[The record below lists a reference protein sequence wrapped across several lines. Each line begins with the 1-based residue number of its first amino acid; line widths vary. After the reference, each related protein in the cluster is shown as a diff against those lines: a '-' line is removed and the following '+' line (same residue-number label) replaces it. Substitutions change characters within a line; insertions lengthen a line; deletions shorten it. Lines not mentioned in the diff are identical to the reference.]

1 MLRTIAVMM
10 FSTWYSALRE
20 STVVRAPAPAIRGK
34 MMGTMVAEPPG
45 PLYLKISMSSI
56 ISQARI
62 RMMMEPATAKDWIS
76 TPKRER
82 MASPR
87 KRKRR
92 KITVD
97 RMAALPGSTLSPLS
111 LSPMMTGVE
120 PVMSI
125 TAKSTMKALSIS
137 LMLK

>member
-1 MLRTIAVMM
+1 M
-10 FSTWYSALRE
+10 
-20 STVVRAPAPAIRGK
+20 
-34 MMGTMVAEPPG
+34 
-45 PLYLKISMSSI
+45 
-56 ISQARI
+56 
-62 RMMMEPATAKDWIS
+62 
-76 TPKRER
+76 
-82 MASPR
+82 
-87 KRKRR
+87 
-92 KITVD
+92 D